1 MHCTPKT
8 KGCDKLSE
16 IALQEAT
23 RLAQLED
30 TIQRGLNTFVD
41 VGNALLEI
49 RDSRL
54 YRESHSTFEDY
65 CRDRWGMSRPRAYQ
79 MIEAAEVVGNLST
92 NVDILPATESVARPL
107 TSLPPETQRTVWAE
121 AVTTAPNGKVTAA
134 HVASVA
140 QEYMGAAREPR
151 STPHVSHNSG
161 NNEWYTPAEYI
172 EAARRVMGGI
182 DLDPASSAIANE
194 VVNAGNFYTAEDNG
208 LQYPWFGC
216 VWMNPPYSSDLVS
229 EFADKMAWEY
239 QQGNVTEAIVLINNA
254 TETRWFRTLIDVAS
268 AVVFPSSRVKFWK
281 PDGDL
286 GAPLQGQS
294 IIYLGKSP
302 SVFLSEFN
310 GFGWGATL

>member
-16 IALQEAT
+16 IGLQEVT
-23 RLAQLED
+23 RLAVLED
-30 TIQRGLNTFVD
+30 TIERGLGTFVE

-54 YRESHSTFEDY
+54 YREAHSTFEDY
-65 CRDRWGMSRPRAYQ
+65 CRERWGMQRAHAYR
-79 MIEAAEVVGNLST
+79 MIDAAVVVGNLSPIG
-92 NVDILPATESVARPL
+92 DIHPASESVVRPLASLPADV
-107 TSLPPETQRTVWAE
+107 QRTVYE
-121 AVTTAPNGKVTAA
+121 HAVSTAPNGRLTAA

-140 QEYMGAAREPR
+140 QEYKADCEPKPV
-151 STPHVSHNSG
+151 PHVSHNSG

-208 LQYPWFGC
+208 LEYPWFGC
-216 VWMNPPYSSDLVS
+216 VWMNPPYASELVG

-239 QQGNVTEAIVLINNA
+239 RQGNVTEAIVLINNA
-254 TETRWFRTLIDVAS
+254 TETRWFRTLIDAAS
-268 AVVFPSSRVKFWK
+268 AVAFPSSRVKFWK

-286 GAPLQGQS
+286 GAPLQGQA
-294 IIYLGKSP
+294 IIYLGNAP
-302 SVFLSEFN
+302 GVFLSEFRT
-310 GFGWGATL
+310 FGWGATL

>member
-1 MHCTPKT
+1 MEHLIVSPMTEAEARRCVN
-8 KGCDKLSE
+8 E
-16 IALQEAT
+16 IRT
-23 RLAQLED
+23 GIVRVG
-30 TIQRGLNTFVD
+30 QR
-41 VGNALLEI
+41 LLELYE
-49 RDSRL
+49 REGWRALGYDNWRNCAQVEFAFGQSHVYRL
-54 YRESHSTFEDY
+54 LQAAAVERNISPNGEITIPESHA
-65 CRDRWGMSRPRAYQ
+65 RVLAG
-79 MIEAAEVVGNLST
+79 
-92 NVDILPATESVARPL
+92 LPAHE
-107 TSLPPETQRTVWAE
+107 QRTVYERTVA
-121 AVTTAPNGKVTAA
+121 TAPNGKPTAA

>member
-1 MHCTPKT
+1 ME
-8 KGCDKLSE
+8 E
-16 IALQEAT
+16 IG
-23 RLAQLED
+23 LAQVALMAESEAREWKSRVGSTAGLLRSLLFEGYERRVWESLGYD
-30 TIQRGLNTFVD
+30 TWSDCLKALAEEYGFTERRLWQLHAANQTEKLLNH
-41 VGNALLEI
+41 G
-49 RDSRL
+49 
-54 YRESHSTFEDY
+54 
-65 CRDRWGMSRPRAYQ
+65 
-79 MIEAAEVVGNLST
+79 
-92 NVDILPATESVARPL
+92 SVSVIPERVIRPL
-107 TSLPPETQRTVWAE
+107 TSLPAETQRTVYE
-121 AVTTAPNGKVTAA
+121 HAVSTAPNGRLTAA
-134 HVASVA
+134 HVQSVA
-140 QEYMGAAREPR
+140 QEYKADCEPKPA
-151 STPHVSHNSG
+151 PHVSHNSG

-194 VVNAGNFYTAEDNG
+194 VVNAGNFYTAEDDG
-208 LQYPWFGC
+208 LQCPWFGC